1 MRETGARRRGSCI
14 TSRGGRSIVCN
25 RFGYRCGN
33 CNWTVLFQ
41 FANAYCIGGARSRS
55 GVALIGFAVMLV
67 SVVDEMHERAGQKQQ
82 VWQRGQ
88 GVTRMRPEQIASEC
102 REKEG
107 NRKPEFRM
115 KKAENGVHH
124 GFSCN
129 RSATVLLFWPF
140 AGVCRQRTEDKD
152 TNHSIP
158 VFTREEHASSI
169 GMRYDR
175 LGAAAVMVRRRGFRR
190 HCEGF
195 ARAGRLSG
203 RVGNTRLGSALVHT
217 CWSRRGASCAMLDT
231 VMNGATRTTARM
243 YLMVMIFLR
252 RLIESA

>member
-102 REKEG
+102 REQEG

-140 AGVCRQRTEDKD
+140 AGACRQRTD
-152 TNHSIP
+152 
-158 VFTREEHASSI
+158 A
-169 GMRYDR
+169 
-175 LGAAAVMVRRRGFRR
+175 LGASVRKTKTPTIQSLSSP
-190 HCEGF
+190 EKST
-195 ARAGRLSG
+195 RAQLECG
-203 RVGNTRLGSALVHT
+203 T
-217 CWSRRGASCAMLDT
+217 T
-231 VMNGATRTTARM
+231 VWGPP
-243 YLMVMIFLR
+243 L
-252 RLIESA
+252 